1 MHLKDGEIRAY
12 LDQELRIDRYPQ
24 VQAHLACCAACR
36 DRADTLAK
44 LSQEVDHQLAA
55 IQADSQGG
63 PVHAD
68 AGRKRLAT
76 AIQTQQEKQTMTNK
90 ISSRGLRPL
99 WVGLTLV
106 VLLAISL
113 AFPQVRAAANNF
125 LALFRVQQIAVVQF
139 DPQTMGMSD
148 QTAAQ
153 IESILSEDVQFEQ
166 FGELQSVGSAAES
179 GAIAGFNVRMPELAP
194 DGVLDVQPGGRATFL
209 VDLPRL
215 KAVFE
220 AIGKPEIELPESL
233 QGQPVTLEIPRQVT
247 AYFGECKPEDARM
260 VEGQDPDMPPAKA
273 WMQND
278 CITFTQLPSPSVSA
292 PDGLDIAQLGQ
303 AYLQLLG
310 LSEEDAA
317 RYASTVDWT
326 TTFVLP
332 LPYNDMTYQ
341 DVVVD
346 GVNGTLIQQAYD
358 PAYGSYILLWVKD
371 GIIYSLN
378 GNGSPDKGL
387 QIANGLR

>member
-12 LDQELRIDRYPQ
+12 QDQELQEDRYTQ
-24 VQAHLACCAACR
+24 VEAHLASCAACR
-36 DRADTLAK
+36 ERADTLEK
-44 LSQEVDHQLAA
+44 LSREVGLQLATT
-55 IQADSQGG
+55 QADSHNS

-68 AGRKRLAT
+68 AGRKRFASALQA
-76 AIQTQQEKQTMTNK
+76 QQEKQSMKNK
-90 ISSRGLRPL
+90 IFSRGFRPV

-113 AFPQVRAAANNF
+113 AFPQVRAAANSF
-125 LALFRVQQIAVVQF
+125 LALFRVQQIAVVRF

-148 QTAAQ
+148 QAAAQ
-153 IESILSEDVQFEQ
+153 IESLLSEDVQFEQ
-166 FGELQSVGSAAES
+166 FGEFQMAGSAAEA
-179 GAIAGFNVRMPELAP
+179 GGIAGFNVRMPEQAP
-194 DGVLDVQPGGRATFL
+194 DGGLDVQPGGRATFL

-215 KAVFE
+215 KAIFD
-220 AIGKPEIELPESL
+220 AIGKSEIDLPDSL
-233 QGQPVTLEIPRQVT
+233 EGQPVTLEVPKQVT
-247 AYFGECKPEDARM
+247 TYFGDCKPEDVPL
-260 VEGQDPDMPPAKA
+260 VEGQDPDLPPTKP
-273 WMQND
+273 WMQD
-278 CITFTQLPSPSVSA
+278 ACITFTQLPSPSISA

-332 LPYNDMTYQ
+332 VPYNDMTYQ

-378 GNGSPDKGL
+378 GFGSPDKGL